1 MADGTG
7 LSPSLLDLVT
17 VAAEAELL
25 DWDLSALVDW
35 PNILPPPAASSAPD
49 PKPAM
54 RS

>member
-1 MADGTG
+1 MTDGSG
-7 LSPSLLDLVT
+7 LSPTLADLVT

-35 PNILPPPAASSAPD
+35 PSMLPRAQRVSVPD

-54 RS
+54 RT